1 MLKYKCTCQQRRT
14 KERGDQKVIKTGPS
28 IKVNEKRDHRKRR
41 HLKSTDTGVHN
52 IYLDSYQRQNSKRVD
67 L

>member
-1 MLKYKCTCQQRRT
+1 ME
-14 KERGDQKVIKTGPS
+14 KETKTGPT
-28 IKVNEKRDHRKRR
+28 KRSQRERGNTEIHRN
-41 HLKSTDTGVHN
+41 GVHN